1 MGTIVYNDK
10 QKISEV
16 WGENKKKFKIKSTPN
31 PVMKKKGRKKEEAF
45 GFSVCMDS
53 FDPSTN

>member
-1 MGTIVYNDK
+1 VYNDK

-16 WGENKKKFKIKSTPN
+16 WGENKRKFKIKSTPN